1 MSIDTRLRGL
11 ATSIHDRL
19 RARRPTPSA
28 ESRPVTPSE
37 VPPQCAP
44 APEADP
50 FGDAVRAYLYETGF
64 CTRHERANHVRRLV
78 NSLRWIP
85 DRPGRVLD
93 PAPGDTFPG
102 LMRRFRGCEVET
114 PPFFNLEKETAPYP
128 EATFDGVLLMEVLEH
143 FTVDPMYAM
152 LELNRVLKPGG
163 FLFVTTPNIASWLS
177 LHRIIHYESPYI
189 FGTYHKAPSPDRHN
203 REYSVNEVWRLAEN
217 AGFAIEKLEAIN
229 SYPSSDA
236 FEGIPGVNPWNRG
249 DTTYLLARKAGPA
262 RERYPDWLYPS
273 WEQYAGPVPS

>member
-11 ATSIHDRL
+11 ASSIHHRL
-19 RARRPTPSA
+19 QARGPAPRGVSP
-28 ESRPVTPSE
+28 E
-37 VPPQCAP
+37 VPPSKVPPRCAP

-64 CTRHERANHVRRLV
+64 HTRPERANHIRRFV
-78 NSLRWIP
+78 TSLRWIP

-93 PAPGDTFPG
+93 PAPGHVFSE

-114 PPFFNLEKETAPYP
+114 PPFFNLEKEPAPYP
-128 EATFDGVLLMEVLEH
+128 DATFDGVLLMEVLEH

-152 LELNRVLKPGG
+152 SELNRVLEPGG
-163 FLFVTTPNIASWLS
+163 FLFLTTPNIASWLS
-177 LHRIIHYESPYI
+177 LQRMIGYESPYI
-189 FGTYHKAPSPDRHN
+189 FGTYHKAHSPDRHN

-217 AGFAIEKLEAIN
+217 AGLAIERLEAIN
-229 SYPSSDA
+229 SYPANDA
-236 FEGIPGVNPWNRG
+236 IQGIPGVNPWNRG
-249 DTTYLLARKAGPA
+249 DTTYLLARKVGPV

-273 WEQYAGPVPS
+273 WE